1 MSNRKLLLADDSI
14 TIQKVVNLTF
24 AEEGIDVITVGDGD
38 SALAR
43 ISEEWP
49 DMVLADVNMPG
60 ANGYQICESIRSNK
74 ATEDIPVVLLV
85 GSFEPFDEAEATR
98 VGANAY
104 LTKPFHSIRQLV
116 AQVTELIETRRQTV
130 DEVASDPVEELANVP
145 VEQSSPD
152 DIDTLYDQS
161 MTPQAEVPGEIG
173 SFDISDQG
181 LDDEMIETS
190 YSKDAD
196 TLEFSVVEPSLQPS
210 TSDMATE
217 EFSAFEVETPYG
229 DPEPHM
235 VDRESFTP
243 EASPINE
250 TGFESSAYS
259 FVEKEGQG
267 NRPESFV
274 ENPEGA
280 WAPPEST
287 AEPET
292 VQEMH
297 TVPMPQDPDSGPEQT
312 PTEWQHEVS
321 ELPYAPPHVLEPHD
335 QPPVSW
341 ENQSE
346 TSRDSVK
353 QTIAASISTRV
364 FEEIDLLELP
374 PVGEES
380 ELEVTTPEHAYEQ
393 GSGKQ
398 VVSLSPEII
407 DLIVQKVIDKMS
419 ERS

>member
-49 DMVLADVNMPG
+49 DLVLADVNMPG
-60 ANGYQICESIRSNK
+60 ANGYQVCESIRSNK

-116 AQVTELIETRRQTV
+116 AQVTELIDSRRQTV
-130 DEVASDPVEELANVP
+130 DEPAPDLVEEIENVP
-145 VEQSSPD
+145 VEQVSPD

-161 MTPQAEVPGEIG
+161 FTPQAEVAGEIG

-196 TLEFSVVEPSLQPS
+196 TLEFSVVEPSLRTS
-210 TSDMATE
+210 TSDMPTE
-217 EFSAFEVETPYG
+217 EFSTFEVETPYSQ
-229 DPEPHM
+229 PEPHM
-235 VDRESFTP
+235 VDVENLTLDPSD
-243 EASPINE
+243 E
-250 TGFESSAYS
+250 TQGQGQRQEPFRDDDTESSWRS
-259 FVEKEGQG
+259 
-267 NRPESFV
+267 ES
-274 ENPEGA
+274 A
-280 WAPPEST
+280 
-287 AEPET
+287 AEPEP

-297 TVPMPQDPDSGPEQT
+297 TNPIPLGPGTYPDQHDEDNASQDSDPEAQEPDEQPEVEWELQPETAHDPDE
-312 PTEWQHEVS
+312 
-321 ELPYAPPHVLEPHD
+321 
-335 QPPVSW
+335 
-341 ENQSE
+341 
-346 TSRDSVK
+346 

-374 PVGEES
+374 PVGDGS
-380 ELEVTTPEHAYEQ
+380 ELEITTPDLAFEH
-393 GSGKQ
+393 GSQKQ
-398 VVSLSPEII
+398 VVSLSPELI
-407 DLIVQKVIDKMS
+407 DMIVQKVIDKMPN
-419 ERS
+419 RS

>member
-43 ISEEWP
+43 ISEELP
-49 DMVLADVNMPG
+49 DLVLADVNMPG
-60 ANGYQICESIRSNK
+60 ANGYQVCESIRSNK

-116 AQVTELIETRRQTV
+116 AQVTELIDSRRQTV
-130 DEVASDPVEELANVP
+130 DEPAPDPIEDLENVP
-145 VEQSSPD
+145 VEQVSPD

-161 MTPQAEVPGEIG
+161 FTPQAEVSGEIG

-190 YSKDAD
+190 YSKDSD
-196 TLEFSVVEPSLQPS
+196 TLEFSVVEPTVRSS
-210 TSDMATE
+210 TSDIPTE
-217 EFSAFEVETPYG
+217 EFSTFEVETPYSH
-229 DPEPHM
+229 PEPHM
-235 VDRESFTP
+235 VDGENFTSVG
-243 EASPINE
+243 SPVTE
-250 TGFESSAYS
+250 TGSDRSVDPSDEAQ
-259 FVEKEGQG
+259 GQG
-267 NRPESFV
+267 QHPESFLD
-274 ENPEGA
+274 ND
-280 WAPPEST
+280 PESSWSSES
-287 AEPET
+287 APEPEP

-297 TVPMPQDPDSGPEQT
+297 TVPIPLGPGTGPDEPDEDGASQDSAPELQEPDEQPEVTWQHQPQTGHDPDE
-312 PTEWQHEVS
+312 
-321 ELPYAPPHVLEPHD
+321 
-335 QPPVSW
+335 
-341 ENQSE
+341 
-346 TSRDSVK
+346 

-364 FEEIDLLELP
+364 LEEIDLLELP
-374 PVGEES
+374 PVGEET
-380 ELEVTTPEHAYEQ
+380 ELEITTPDLAFEH
-393 GSGKQ
+393 GSRKQ
-398 VVSLSPEII
+398 LVSLSPELI
-407 DLIVQKVIDKMS
+407 DIIVQKVIDRMS

>member
-1 MSNRKLLLADDSI
+1 MSNRKLLLADDSV

-49 DMVLADVNMPG
+49 DIVLADVNMPG
-60 ANGYQICESIRSNK
+60 ANGYQICESVRSNK

-104 LTKPFHSIRQLV
+104 LTKPFQSIRQLV
-116 AQVTELIETRRQTV
+116 AQVTELIDMRRSSV
-130 DEVASDPVEELANVP
+130 EDVAPDLVEDLEDVP
-145 VEQSSPD
+145 EEQASPD

-173 SFDISDQG
+173 SFDIDDQG

-190 YSKDAD
+190 YSKDAN
-196 TLEFSVVEPSLQPS
+196 TLEFSVVEQSNAQS
-210 TSDMATE
+210 TSDMPTE
-217 EFSAFEVETPYG
+217 EFSTFEVETPYG
-229 DPEPHM
+229 QPEPRTAAENFGADTEDASGDN
-235 VDRESFTP
+235 VD
-243 EASPINE
+243 
-250 TGFESSAYS
+250 SSADQ
-259 FVEKEGQG
+259 FVETQDLG
-267 NRPESFV
+267 NHRQESM
-274 ENPEGA
+274 EDDLNGA
-280 WAPPEST
+280 RAGDLDGG
-287 AEPET
+287 AEPR
-292 VQEMH
+292 QEMH
-297 TVPMPQDPDSGPEQT
+297 TAPIPLGPGSGPEQRSNAWRDEISEPQYVT
-312 PTEWQHEVS
+312 QAGHEAG
-321 ELPYAPPHVLEPHD
+321 EE
-335 QPPVSW
+335 PPVSW
-341 ENQSE
+341 ETQPDTTANSDQ
-346 TSRDSVK
+346 

-374 PVGEES
+374 PVGEVS
-380 ELEVTTPEHAYEQ
+380 DLEVTTPDLAHEK

-398 VVSLSPEII
+398 AVSLSPELI
-407 DLIVQKVIDKMS
+407 DLIVQKVVDKLS